1 MTVTVSITP
10 AACAH
15 GAPPRARGA
24 GPKLHE
30 ARRASPGTGGG
41 EVLIARTHHD
51 RGARVSLERLVLAG
65 APLLLQL
72 LSGQLVL
79 RQVAIRALEHTN
91 AATARTERRHSGQR
105 QGHRRAS
112 PRTKHTACRPRS
124 RDSRSTKACDPRRR
138 LRAPGAF
145 VSRALRGEYQ
155 IASIENIGFRS
166 PRNSPFRDAA
176 HKWGTGRFRI

>member
-1 MTVTVSITP
+1 M
-10 AACAH
+10 
-15 GAPPRARGA
+15 
-24 GPKLHE
+24 
-30 ARRASPGTGGG
+30 
-41 EVLIARTHHD
+41 LIARTHHD
-51 RGARVSLERLVLAG
+51 RGTRVSLERLVLAG

-145 VSRALRGEYQ
+145 VSHGLCAGNTKLRPSK
-155 IASIENIGFRS
+155 ISGFGPHES
-166 PRNSPFRDAA
+166 LSLLFPGNTLETPVDSGLSAPLGS
-176 HKWGTGRFRI
+176 W

>member
-1 MTVTVSITP
+1 M
-10 AACAH
+10 
-15 GAPPRARGA
+15 
-24 GPKLHE
+24 
-30 ARRASPGTGGG
+30 
-41 EVLIARTHHD
+41 LIARTHHD
-51 RGARVSLERLVLAG
+51 RGTRVSLERLVLAG